1 MANES
6 DAVVTV
12 PLSKPVLAHGEEVS
26 ELRFRAPT
34 GKDLIELGN
43 PVSVNVY
50 ADDPIQTVK
59 VDWSIMGRMMS
70 RLAGVP
76 LSTIEALPPNVLTRA
91 ATELS
96 PAFFPVS

>member
-1 MANES
+1 MANEQE
-6 DAVVTV
+6 ALVVI
-12 PLSKPVLAHGEEVS
+12 PLANPIRAFDEEIS
-26 ELRFRAPT
+26 EVRFRAPT

-59 VDWSIMGRMMS
+59 VDWAIMGRMMA
-70 RLAGVP
+70 RLSGLP
-76 LSTIEALPPNVLTRA
+76 LSTIEAMAPNVLTKA

-96 PAFFPVS
+96 PAFFPVA

>member
-6 DAVVTV
+6 EALVVLT
-12 PLSKPVLAHGEEVS
+12 LAKPVMALGEDIL

-50 ADDPIQTVK
+50 SDDPIQTVK

-76 LSTIEALPPNVLTRA
+76 LTTIEALPPNVLTKA